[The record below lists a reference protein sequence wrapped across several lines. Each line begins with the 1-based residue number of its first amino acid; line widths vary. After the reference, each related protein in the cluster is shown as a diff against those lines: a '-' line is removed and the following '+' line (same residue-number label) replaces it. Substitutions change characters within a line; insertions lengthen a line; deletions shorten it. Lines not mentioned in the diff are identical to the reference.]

1 MKRTRVG
8 FTLIELLV
16 VIAIIAILAAILFP
30 VFQKVRENARRTQCI
45 SNQKQ
50 IGLAITQYNQDAD
63 EYYPQSVDMS
73 GTQWYNAIQPYIKNG
88 DLYAGQSYGAGGVF
102 HCPDFPNPAQGQ
114 QYGCSDGLFVYNGN
128 VTDPA
133 KVLHPWAI
141 SVIDAPADK
150 IIVAEKGQ
158 NGATWGYESFLTLQG
173 WWATSVL
180 TSGKYDPNKDN
191 SAISVG
197 PGYDRDVSPPNTPWE
212 GPHTVR
218 YRHNGSTDVL
228 FADGHVKSMN
238 AGTIKWYKNVY
249 IPQVY
254 ETNNTNQYSWAP
266 NGPT

>member
-1 MKRTRVG
+1 MKRKA

-50 IGLAITQYNQDAD
+50 IGLAIMQYVQDAD
-63 EYYPQSVDMS
+63 EYYPQSVDMD
-73 GTQWYNAIQPYIKNG
+73 GNQWYNAIQPYIKNG
-88 DLYAGQSYGAGGVF
+88 DLYGGQSYGAGGVF
-102 HCPDFPNPAQGQ
+102 HCPDFPDNNQGQ

-128 VTDPA
+128 VTDPTQ
-133 KVLHPWAI
+133 VHHPWAI
-141 SVIDAPADK
+141 NVIDAPADK
-150 IIVAEKGQ
+150 IIVAEKGH

-180 TSGKYDPNKDN
+180 TNGQYDASKDN
-191 SAISVG
+191 SAVSVG
-197 PGYDRDVSPPNTPWE
+197 PGYDRDNSVPNTAWE
-212 GPHTVR
+212 GGRTVR
-218 YRHNGSTDVL
+218 YRHNDTTDAL

-238 AGTIKWYKNVY
+238 KGSIKWYKNIY

-254 ETNNTNQYSWAP
+254 EANNSAQYSWAS
-266 NGPT
+266 NGPY